1 MKFVIDPTIF
11 SFFPGMHLV
20 VALPE
25 PLRNVDPEGKV
36 SQYWK
41 HAWETAGTLDLPNA
55 QSHPHV
61 KQFREQ
67 FQGIGVSHKK
77 FPTSIEA
84 LLRRALKGGECFT
97 INPLVDF
104 YNAISLNHVVAA
116 GAFDL
121 DPLEEDI
128 ELRLTRRGDH
138 FAALDQEESMELEPG
153 EVAYV
158 SGNTVLTRHFMWRQA
173 KTGLVQ
179 QQSSKIFLISE
190 VPGIAGKEKAI
201 RVEYDLKEGLQ
212 NLFGVCSQTFLLDSS
227 QIVVEF

>member
-1 MKFVIDPTIF
+1 MKFIIDPKIF
-11 SFFPGMHLV
+11 RFFPGMYLV

-41 HAWETAGTLDLPNA
+41 HAWETAGAPDFPNA

-67 FQGIGVSHKK
+67 FQGIGVSHQK

-84 LLRRALKGGECFT
+84 LLRRALKGGECFS

-104 YNAISLNHVVAA
+104 YNAISLNHVVAS

-121 DPLEEDI
+121 NPLEGDI
-128 ELRLTRRGDH
+128 ELRLTREGDH
-138 FAALDQEESMELEPG
+138 FSALDQEGSMELEPG

-179 QQSSKIFLISE
+179 QKSSKIL
-190 VPGIAGKEKAI
+190 
-201 RVEYDLKEGLQ
+201 EYWRRLQ
-212 NLFGVCSQTFLLDSS
+212 KQ
-227 QIVVEF
+227 